1 MQTIRLFE
9 AFAGYGSQL
18 MAMRR
23 LEQAFPDKIKVE
35 PIGISEIDKITP
47 PKPTPP
53 QQITPR
59 KIVSLLTKIVSKP
72 NTSISEIVLFL
83 RPNMNHSVLSIRE

>member
-47 PKPTPP
+47 KN
-53 QQITPR
+53 
-59 KIVSLLTKIVSKP
+59 LLHP
-72 NTSISEIVLFL
+72 NK
-83 RPNMNHSVLSIRE
+83 